1 MTTGLPV
8 IRQNGV
14 VNNLRVEDSF
24 TTGVFHIEV
33 NIEVTVTSDEGAYN
47 RASAGWLCIRNHG
60 LDANYSDISS
70 IHYTNRQIWFE
81 ERKNTTA
88 VRNKNFT

>member
-1 MTTGLPV
+1 MPLEVTTGLPV

-33 NIEVTVTSDEGAYN
+33 TVTSDEGAYN
-47 RASAGWLCIRNHG
+47 RASFTLTVDVNFGRLAMHKK
-60 LDANYSDISS
+60 S
-70 IHYTNRQIWFE
+70 WF
-81 ERKNTTA
+81 RCKLQ
-88 VRNKNFT
+88 

>member
-1 MTTGLPV
+1 M
-8 IRQNGV
+8 

-33 NIEVTVTSDEGAYN
+33 TVTSDEGAYN
-47 RASAGWLCIRNHG
+47 RASFTLTVDVNFGRLAMHKKSWFRCKLH
-60 LDANYSDISS
+60 DISS